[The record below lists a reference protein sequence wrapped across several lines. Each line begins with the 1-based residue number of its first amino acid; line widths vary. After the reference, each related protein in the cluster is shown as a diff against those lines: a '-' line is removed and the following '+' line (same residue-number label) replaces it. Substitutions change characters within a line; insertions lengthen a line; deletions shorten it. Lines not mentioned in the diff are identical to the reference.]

1 MKQEKMRH
9 IPKIFFLIA
18 LFAITSGFVQV
29 DVWTKLGSRRVSHSA
44 DHDEILVTGR
54 AGTFNA
60 IKLTVEKA
68 DVTIGRVIVMFRG
81 GGTEEMQL
89 RNRIS
94 AGGETRAIDIRGR
107 NRIIRKV
114 IFYYTTQPGESKKAK
129 VTLYGRH

>member
-1 MKQEKMRH
+1 MC
-9 IPKIFFLIA
+9 LV
-18 LFAITSGFVQV
+18 FAVTSGFTQG
-29 DVWTKLGSRRVSHSA
+29 DLWTKLGSRRVSHSA

-60 IKLTVEKA
+60 IKLEVEKA
-68 DVTIGRVIVMFRG
+68 DVTIGRVIVVFRS
-81 GGTEEMQL
+81 GGTEEVQV

-114 IFYYTTQPGESKKAK
+114 IFYYTTQPGEDKKAK